1 MDNQLKK
8 ILSGN
13 NICGF
18 TGETVDDLV
27 SELKADNLTL
37 KAENQ
42 QLKREIEK
50 LREERKK

>member
-8 ILSGN
+8 ILSDN

-18 TGETVDDLV
+18 NGETVDDLV
-27 SELKADNLTL
+27 RELKEDNLCL
-37 KAENQ
+37 KAENA

-50 LREERKK
+50 LTEKQ